1 MGLIDMVGTTW
12 GRLTV
17 VSRVGVTDNGKATWL
32 CRCACGEERVVAG
45 KWLRSGNTRSCGCLQ
60 REKASARAKKGIAVT
75 HGRSKTPEFCAWG
88 DMVERCRCPTN
99 RAYKHYG
106 GRGITVCDR
115 WLESFE
121 NFYADMGDRPSNKHS
136 LDRINNDGPY
146 SPENCRWATWA
157 EQSRNRRNN
166 RYVTYNG
173 ETKTVQD
180 WAEAVGVTHST
191 MRRRLSLWSIE
202 QAIESPPWKVNMRYG
217 EAKAKEDRIKQSGVR
232 RA

>member
-1 MGLIDMVGTTW
+1 MGLIDMVGTAW

-121 NFYADMGDRPSNKHS
+121 NFYADMGDRPSKQHT
-136 LDRINNDGPY
+136 LDRIENDGPY
-146 SPENCRWATWA
+146 SPGNCRWATWDV
-157 EQSRNRRNN
+157 QYRNRRQT
-166 RYVTYNG
+166 VSITYSG
-173 ETKTVQD
+173 ETKCQKD
-180 WAEAVGVTHST
+180 WCQEYGVDEATFAQ
-191 MRRRLSLWSIE
+191 RLSRGWDVGTALK
-202 QAIESPPWKVNMRYG
+202 APPYYQFFRDG
-217 EAKAKEDRIKQSGVR
+217 PFA
-232 RA
+232 